1 MRNCLKSLVV
11 SVMWCY
17 IYARN
22 WPEPSRNWQRLA
34 ESHWAHIQFLRQWDW
49 PLIRC
54 TKAIVLVCYSFHPCH
69 PFAGHAGLFAGHDT
83 HGTHIGHLS
92 LKSSKVRSLLALSVT
107 MRRSIFGLLWFLE
120 SGHSTQ
126 TISNPVGISWH
137 LTCTAVRCVLIV
149 SCRQRIWQETCLCT
163 QIGAPSGWF
172 LTIFGSICLEK
183 WLNYVELVCEELSEI
198 VGCFSYVML
207 YMCKKL
213 AWAFAQLA
221 AFDRKPLDAYP
232 VLDWP
237 LIRCTGHRPSCW
249 YRQSLPLGR
258 DRMSNLRI

>member
-1 MRNCLKSLVV
+1 MYLRVCMLHLDICVRVCVCEHSYYCTSIQSHLVHAINAYQCV
-11 SVMWCY
+11 DY
-17 IYARN
+17 IIIYILS
-22 WPEPSRNWQRLA
+22 W
-34 ESHWAHIQFLRQWDW
+34 
-49 PLIRC
+49 
-54 TKAIVLVCYSFHPCH
+54 CYSFHPCH

-83 HGTHIGHLS
+83 HGTQIGHLS

-172 LTIFGSICLEK
+172 LTIFGSICLEN

-249 YRQSLPLGR
+249 YRQSLPLVR

>member
-1 MRNCLKSLVV
+1 MRWLYN
-11 SVMWCY
+11 Y
-17 IYARN
+17 IYILS
-22 WPEPSRNWQRLA
+22 W
-34 ESHWAHIQFLRQWDW
+34 
-49 PLIRC
+49 
-54 TKAIVLVCYSFHPCH
+54 CYSFHPCH

-232 VLDWP
+232 VFAAMGLATNSLKAIVLVCYSFHPCHPFAGHAGLFCWP
-237 LIRCTGHRPSCW
+237 WHTWDTNWPP
-249 YRQSLPLGR
+249 QPQK
-258 DRMSNLRI
+258 